1 MTIHAHPTSVYW
13 VFTQYDRPNRA
24 GSHHRERFD
33 NGITCRWL
41 SLEFRILAGIHPD
54 TTGQVVASFDTED
67 QLLPRI
73 APLIVL
79 LKVRGIRSVL

>member
-1 MTIHAHPTSVYW
+1 MIDQIALIPTIGRDSIT
-13 VFTQYDRPNRA
+13 
-24 GSHHRERFD
+24 GSRVDGFP
-33 NGITCRWL
+33 
-41 SLEFRILAGIHPD
+41 LEFRILAGIHPD